1 MTELSGMRSGGFV
14 RQSMFGCEQI
24 ESSVQAVKVDLS
36 RVLLRVVCA
45 GDVSGAGY
53 S

>member
-1 MTELSGMRSGGFV
+1 MTQLSGMRFGGFV

-24 ESSVQAVKVDLS
+24 ESSVQALEGDLS
-36 RVLLRVVCA
+36 RVLLRLVCT